1 MIIYG
6 VKKWTTADVFLLKLN
21 EIGGCDSSDFDMA
34 IGLARHQRTG
44 SPTQLENFAL
54 HVNAKT
60 YGDIYGNWW
69 PGTME
74 RLETNMYLAMNEAR
88 YLKINLDGLIKE
100 VDKFPSLLQ
109 KGSRGIE
116 PVEVIRGVERGNITN
131 WEVWKIYTTESLK
144 AKAIFYFNG
153 KPINIL

>member
-6 VKKWTTADVFLLKLN
+6 ASGQQPMLLRLN
-21 EIGGCDSSDFDMA
+21 EVGGAYASDFDMA

-44 SPTQLENFAL
+44 SPTQLENFAR

-69 PGTME
+69 PGTIE
-74 RLETNMYLAMNEAR
+74 KLETNLYRAMNEAR
-88 YLKINLDGLIKE
+88 YLKINLDGLIKALDE
-100 VDKFPSLLQ
+100 FPSLLQ

-116 PVEVIRGVERGNITN
+116 AVEVIRGVERGNITN

-144 AKAIFYFNG
+144 VKAIFYLNG
-153 KPINIL
+153 KPVSILQ